1 VLYITHLIWVFL
13 TNKNREVGM
22 SSILNKLGV
31 AVALAFSFGA
41 TAQAANT
48 TIELQ
53 AIDSGAYSSVTA
65 GHVSTET
72 SIYLQQDSVN
82 SSRNFFVF
90 DFSGL
95 NMANLVS
102 AELYANNAWNY
113 SPESQLS
120 YSLYDVTTNITDLRA
135 SGTGQYSIFNDLG
148 SGVIYASLELS
159 NPGRYDN
166 LVLSFNQS
174 GIDAVKATTGL
185 FAFGGA
191 LTSQTGGVAFMFAE
205 NENPNSPF
213 SYGLRLTFSETVTAV
228 PEADSYAMLL
238 AGLGLVSLIVRRRE
252 KEIY

>member
-1 VLYITHLIWVFL
+1 MRGIYRKF
-13 TNKNREVGM
+13 GA
-22 SSILNKLGV
+22 
-31 AVALAFSFGA
+31 AVALTFSFEV

-48 TIELQ
+48 TIDLQ
-53 AIDSGAYSSVTA
+53 ALDSGTYSSVTA
-65 GHVSTET
+65 GHVSTDT

-95 NMANLVS
+95 NMANLLT

-120 YSLYDVTTNITDLRA
+120 YSLYDVTTNISDLRA

-148 SGVIYASLELS
+148 SGVSFASLEIS
-159 NPGRYDN
+159 NPGRYDT

-174 GIDAVKATTGL
+174 GINAAKATTDL

-191 LTSQTGGVAFMFAE
+191 LTSQTGGVAFMFGD
-205 NENPNSPF
+205 NENPSSPF
-213 SYGLRLTFSETVTAV
+213 SYGLRLTFSETVTTV

-238 AGLGLVSLIVRRRE
+238 VGLGVVSLVARRRN
-252 KEIY
+252 K

>member
-1 VLYITHLIWVFL
+1 M
-13 TNKNREVGM
+13 R
-22 SSILNKLGV
+22 SIYRRFSA
-31 AVALAFSFGA
+31 AVALTFLFEV

-48 TIELQ
+48 TIDLQ
-53 AIDSGAYSSVTA
+53 ALDSGTYSSVTA
-65 GHVSTET
+65 GHVSTEA

-95 NMANLVS
+95 NMANLLS
-102 AELYANNAWNY
+102 ADLYANNAWNY

-120 YSLYDVTTNITDLRA
+120 YSLYDVTTNTTDLRA

-148 SGVIYASLELS
+148 SGVSYASLELS

-166 LVLSFNQS
+166 LVMAFNQS
-174 GIDAVKATTGL
+174 GLNAAKATTGL

-191 LTSQTGGVAFMFAE
+191 ITSQTGGVAFLFGD
-205 NENPNSPF
+205 NENPSSPF

-238 AGLGLVSLIVRRRE
+238 AGLGMVSLVARRRN
-252 KEIY
+252 K

>member
-1 VLYITHLIWVFL
+1 M
-13 TNKNREVGM
+13 R
-22 SSILNKLGV
+22 SIYRKFG
-31 AVALAFSFGA
+31 ASVALTFSFEL

-48 TIELQ
+48 TIDLH
-53 AIDSGAYSSVTA
+53 ALDSGSYSSVTG
-65 GHVSTET
+65 GHVSTDT

-95 NMANLVS
+95 SMANLLS

-113 SPESQLS
+113 SPESQLF
-120 YSLYDVTTNITDLRA
+120 YSLYDVTTNINDLRA

-148 SGVIYASLELS
+148 SGVSYANLELS

-174 GIDAVKATTGL
+174 GIDAAKATTGM

-191 LTSQTGGVAFMFAE
+191 LTSQTGGVAFMFAD
-205 NENPNSPF
+205 NENQSSPF

-228 PEADSYAMLL
+228 PEADSYSMVL

>member
-1 VLYITHLIWVFL
+1 MRSFY
-13 TNKNREVGM
+13 REFGA
-22 SSILNKLGV
+22 
-31 AVALAFSFGA
+31 AVALTFSFEL

-53 AIDSGAYSSVTA
+53 ALDSGSYSSVTA
-65 GHVSTET
+65 GHVSTDT

-90 DFSGL
+90 DFRGL
-95 NMANLVS
+95 NLANLIS
-102 AELYANNAWNY
+102 AELYANNSWNY

-120 YSLYDVTTNITDLRA
+120 YSLFDVTTNINDLRA
-135 SGTGQYSIFNDLG
+135 SGTGRNSIFNDLG
-148 SGVIYASLELS
+148 SGVSYASLELN
-159 NPGRYDN
+159 NPGRYEN
-166 LVLSFNQS
+166 LVLSFNHR
-174 GIDAVKATTGL
+174 GIDAAKATTGL

-191 LTSQTGGVAFMFAE
+191 LTSQTGGVAFMFAD

-228 PEADSYAMLL
+228 PEADSYAMFI